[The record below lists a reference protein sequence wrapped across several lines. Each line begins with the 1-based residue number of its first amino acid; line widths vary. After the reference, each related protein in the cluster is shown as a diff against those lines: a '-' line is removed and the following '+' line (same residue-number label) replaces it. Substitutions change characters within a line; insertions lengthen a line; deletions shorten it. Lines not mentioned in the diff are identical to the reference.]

1 MILHVGMVFGPL
13 LWLALLGPRE
23 AAPGPRPVI
32 DRPYV
37 VALDAGHGGDN
48 HGCTTA
54 DGSAWEKDVS
64 LALARALEA
73 ELAQRL
79 PQADVVLTR
88 ADDRTLALADR
99 VAMANAARAD
109 VFVSLHANASPDHRQ
124 QGFETYVLDAKA
136 SSLDA
141 AWTARRENEIAT
153 SSAPAPADAGTAA
166 HRMAAELVATAHRA
180 SAAALARR
188 IQLEQ
193 AERFPDRIDR
203 GVKQARF
210 DVLLG
215 ARMPAI
221 LFEAG
226 FLDEPEEGA
235 MLRDPDMQGRV
246 VDGLADALVDHYRRT
261 RRGAA
266 D

>member
-1 MILHVGMVFGPL
+1 MFGPL
-13 LWLALLGPRE
+13 LWLALVGARA
-23 AAPGPRPVI
+23 AAPGPRPVV
-32 DRPYV
+32 DQPFV

-48 HGCTTA
+48 HGCSSA
-54 DGSAWEKDVS
+54 DASAREKDVS
-64 LALARALEA
+64 LQLAKALEHALAE
-73 ELAQRL
+73 RL

-99 VAMANAARAD
+99 VAIANAVRAD
-109 VFVSLHANASPDHRQ
+109 VFVSLHANASPNHDQR
-124 QGFETYVLDAKA
+124 GFETYVLDAKA

-141 AWTARRENEIAT
+141 AWTARRENEIDT
-153 SSAPAPADAGTAA
+153 SAAPAPADDRAAA

-180 SAAALARR
+180 SAAALARA
-188 IQLEQ
+188 IQQGQ
-193 AERFPDRIDR
+193 AQRFPDRIDR

-215 ARMPAI
+215 VRMPAI

-226 FLDEPEEGA
+226 FLDDAEEEALLTDPEVRA
-235 MLRDPDMQGRV
+235 RM

-261 RRGAA
+261 RRGAV

>member
-1 MILHVGMVFGPL
+1 MFGPF
-13 LWLALLGPRE
+13 LWLALVGARA
-23 AAPGPRPVI
+23 AAPGPRPIV
-32 DRPYV
+32 DQPFV

-48 HGCTTA
+48 HGCSSNDA
-54 DGSAWEKDVS
+54 SAREKDVS
-64 LALARALEA
+64 LELAKALEHALAE
-73 ELAQRL
+73 RL

-99 VAMANAARAD
+99 VAIANAVKAD
-109 VFVSLHANASPDHRQ
+109 VFVSLHANASPNHDQR
-124 QGFETYVLDAKA
+124 GFETYVLDAKA

-141 AWTARRENEIAT
+141 AWTARRENEIDT
-153 SSAPAPADAGTAA
+153 SAAPAPADDRAAA

-180 SAAALARR
+180 SAAALARA
-188 IQLEQ
+188 IQHGQ
-193 AERFPDRIDR
+193 AQRFPDRIDR

-215 ARMPAI
+215 VRMPAI

-226 FLDEPEEGA
+226 FLDDAEEEA
-235 MLRDPDMQGRV
+235 LLTDPDVRAQM

-261 RRGAA
+261 RRGAV

>member
-1 MILHVGMVFGPL
+1 MFGPL
-13 LWLALLGPRE
+13 LWLALVGARE

-48 HGCTTA
+48 HGCTSADATA
-54 DGSAWEKDVS
+54 REKDVS
-64 LALARALEA
+64 LELARALSA
-73 ELAQRL
+73 ELGERL

-99 VAMANAARAD
+99 VAMANAVRAD
-109 VFVSLHANASPDHRQ
+109 VFVSIHANASPDHRQ
-124 QGFETYVLDAKA
+124 RGFETYVLDAKA

-141 AWTARRENEIAT
+141 AWTARRENEVAT
-153 SSAPAPADAGTAA
+153 SSAPAAADDRAAA
-166 HRMAAELVATAHRA
+166 HRMTAELVATAHRA
-180 SAAALARR
+180 SAAALARA

-193 AERFPDRIDR
+193 AERFPTRIDR

-235 MLRDPDMQGRV
+235 LLRDPDAQARV
-246 VDGLADALVDHYRRT
+246 VDGLADALVEHYRRT